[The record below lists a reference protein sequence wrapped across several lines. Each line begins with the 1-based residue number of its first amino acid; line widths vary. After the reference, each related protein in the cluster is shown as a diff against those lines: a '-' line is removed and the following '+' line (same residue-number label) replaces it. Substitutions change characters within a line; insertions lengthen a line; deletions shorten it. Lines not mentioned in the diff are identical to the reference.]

1 MGRPWEIS
9 QPSYHRT
16 GINAGSTAI
25 VVGTILK
32 RGTGEQ
38 EVDIATAASD
48 AFAGI
53 AIEDMPVGIGRS
65 VQVDGVAVVRTGAAV
80 AIGDKLT
87 SDSTGRAVP
96 VSSTSQNIIGV
107 AVTAATAADQT
118 VSVELTKSGAGTNSN
133 VFKRELTLVFGDLT
147 DADTSQSF
155 SIGAPLPAGARM
167 LGYRVNRTAAFVKGA
182 QTFIGQIGIAGTLNK
197 YADNLDIDGTP
208 AEDAAALGP
217 KNGATEQLLFTV
229 TTNTGTLASSTAGAL
244 TAEVLFSVPA

>member
-16 GINAGSTAI
+16 GINAGSAAI

-32 RGTGEQ
+32 RTTGEQ
-38 EVDIATAASD
+38 EVDVATAASD

-65 VQVDGVAVVRTGAAV
+65 VQVDGVAIVRTGAAI

-87 SDSTGRAVP
+87 TDSTGRAVP
-96 VSSTSQNIIGV
+96 VSSSSQNIIGV

-118 VSVELTKSGAGTNSN
+118 VSVELTKAGAGTNSN
-133 VFKRELTLVFGDLT
+133 VFSRTLTLAFGDLT
-147 DADTSQSF
+147 AAGTSQSF
-155 SIGAPLPAGARM
+155 DIGAPLPTGARM

-182 QTFIGQIGIAGTLNK
+182 QTFTGQIGVAGTLNK

-217 KNGATEQLLFTV
+217 KNGGGEQLLFTV
-229 TTNTGTLASSTAGAL
+229 NTNTGTLASSTAGAL
-244 TAEVLFSVPA
+244 TAEVFFSVPA